1 MHAHQSRPP
10 TCSTRGSATACRR
23 ATVLWNTAGVA
34 QFVIYGH
41 SAALRPRIQL
51 LSDAIHE
58 AAVAAL
64 QLPETKRFHRFVPL
78 DPECFITP
86 PDRSQDY
93 TIIEISMFEG
103 RSAAA
108 KRQLI
113 TELFR
118 TTSAIG
124 LETQDVEIT
133 ITETPRSNWGIRG
146 LPGDELHLTYEV
158 EV

>member
-1 MHAHQSRPP
+1 M
-10 TCSTRGSATACRR
+10 
-23 ATVLWNTAGVA
+23 A

-41 SAALRPRIQL
+41 AAALRPRIQP

-64 QLPETKRFHRFVPL
+64 HLPVAKRFHRFIPL
-78 DPECFITP
+78 DPTCFIAP

-93 TIIEISMFEG
+93 TIIEVSMFEG
-103 RSAAA
+103 RSTAT
-108 KRQLI
+108 KKLLI
-113 TELFR
+113 SELFR
-118 TTSAIG
+118 TTSTVG
-124 LETQDVEIT
+124 LQPQDVEIT

-146 LPGDELHLTYEV
+146 VPGDELPLPYPV

>member
-1 MHAHQSRPP
+1 M
-10 TCSTRGSATACRR
+10 
-23 ATVLWNTAGVA
+23 A

-41 SAALRPRIQL
+41 AAALRRRIQP
-51 LSDAIHE
+51 LSDAVHE
-58 AAVAAL
+58 AAVTAL
-64 QLPETKRFHRFVPL
+64 QLPATKRFHRFVPL
-78 DPECFITP
+78 EPECFIAP

-93 TIIEISMFEG
+93 TIIEVSMFEG

-108 KRQLI
+108 KRLLI

-118 TTSAIG
+118 TTSALG
-124 LETQDVEIT
+124 LHPHDVEIT

-146 LPGDELHLTYEV
+146 VPGDELALTYQV